1 MFGTNNYSNQN
12 QFGAY
17 PQQGYQPQQRPRM
30 NTAQMLDQ
38 IDSQSSKG
46 AKFENPGD
54 TVSGIIENVSA
65 AQVNV
70 YDSVNQKPT
79 NQPDYWNDGSP
90 KLQVLVTVDTG
101 MRDPTVEDDDGR
113 RTIYIKGWGGQRRA
127 WIEAIRRAGIR
138 KASEIKPGDR
148 FTAKFVG
155 YDPQSKNP
163 NNPAK
168 MYEYTIDHASPIDQA
183 MGSTSTM
190 TQQIA
195 PSSSYRQPA
204 RPQVGQYQPQQPQTF
219 QQPQQAPQAAPYQQP
234 QVGQYQQPQPQMTQ
248 QPQQQA
254 QAASY
259 RQPMQPQQAVPTQ
272 QILQLKAIGK
282 PPQEIAGLLGIPV
295 EQVTRVTD
303 AANPQMHAGSEDE
316 PEF

>member
-1 MFGTNNYSNQN
+1 MFASNNNFSNN
-12 QFGAY
+12 NPFGAY
-17 PQQGYQPQQRPRM
+17 TPQGYQPQQPQAQRPRM
-30 NTAQMLDQ
+30 NVAQMLDQ

-54 TVSGIIENVSA
+54 TIGGTIENVSA

-90 KLQVLVTVDTG
+90 KLQVLVTIDTG

-113 RTIYIKGWGGQRRA
+113 RTVYIKGWGGQRRA
-127 WIEAIRRAGIR
+127 WIDAIRRAGIR

-163 NNPAK
+163 KNPAK

-183 MGSTSTM
+183 MGT
-190 TQQIA
+190 
-195 PSSSYRQPA
+195 QPA
-204 RPQVGQYQPQQPQTF
+204 TPTMMQPTAPQQPAYQPVPQQYAPQQTVPPQMPVQQAPQQYQQQTPAQTQPVYQQPTAPQQPQQPA
-219 QQPQQAPQAAPYQQP
+219 PVQAPQA
-234 QVGQYQQPQPQMTQ
+234 
-248 QPQQQA
+248 
-254 QAASY
+254 SI
-259 RQPMQPQQAVPTQ
+259 Q
-272 QILQLKAIGK
+272 QIQQLRSLGK
-282 PPQEIAGLLGIPV
+282 TDQEIAGLLGVTSQQISQTAGSPV
-295 EQVTRVTD
+295 T
-303 AANPQMHAGSEDE
+303 GSEDN
-316 PEF
+316 PDF